1 MLCDGRCRSK
11 NKKCGMLKELIVE
24 IDGKPQTIEKCV
36 FEAMLDS
43 QLRQEQSGIRIQAA
57 IEHSRNQKNS
67 DDLDI
72 KRAVAL
78 GFIGVINSFQENPEM
93 NKNINLS
100 KFNLLKMIEKAD
112 ASKKKIEDEQ
122 KKIISG

>member
-1 MLCDGRCRSK
+1 
-11 NKKCGMLKELIVE
+11 MLKELIVE